1 MNGRYAGA
9 TRKVLLIAG
18 TELRRLLRDRT
29 NVFFFLLFPLLLVLV
44 LGVTFGG
51 GSQPGLGVVGPAE
64 DRLAAEAM
72 AALEQDEEVDVFYYD
87 SEGALRGAVERGSVQ
102 AGVIL
107 PDGYSAQLD
116 AGGTVDVGF
125 IAQPTGLGAQLRP
138 VVEAAVG
145 PQSTRFQAARF
156 GDEHTALGFD
166 AALQQATE
174 LEPGL
179 PAVTVRTTNVGD
191 ELFPSSLGQFDVGAS
206 TQLVLFVFVNALAA
220 SAVLI
225 ENRRL
230 GVTRRMLS
238 TPTSPRVVLVGE
250 AFGRLAVALAQG
262 AYIMLGTWWLFG
274 VSWGDPLGAVTL
286 LLAFAL
292 VATGAAMLA
301 GAVFSHEQQAAS
313 IGVFLG
319 LGLAAL
325 GGSMAPL
332 EVFSPTMRDVAHITP
347 HAWANE
353 GFAELVQDG
362 GDLVDIMPQ
371 LGVLTAMATVLIGV
385 AAWRLRRSI
394 TAT

>member
-1 MNGRYAGA
+1 MKRRHVRAA
-9 TRKVLLIAG
+9 RKVLVIAG

-29 NVFFFLLFPLLLVLV
+29 NVFFFLIFPLLLVLV

-51 GSQPGLGVVGPAE
+51 GSQPGLGVVAPA
-64 DRLAAEAM
+64 DDPLAGEVM
-72 AALEQDEEVDVFYYD
+72 TALEDDDEIDVVDYD
-87 SEGALRGAVERGSVQ
+87 SEQAVRDAVERGFVQ

-107 PDGYSAQLD
+107 PADYSERLD
-116 AGGTVDVGF
+116 AGSTVDVGF
-125 IAQPTGLGAQLRP
+125 IAQPTGMGAQLRP
-138 VVEAAVG
+138 VVEAAVE

-156 GDEHTALGFD
+156 ADEHAALGFD
-166 AALQQATE
+166 AALQRATE
-174 LEPGL
+174 LEAGL
-179 PAVTVRTTNVGD
+179 AAVTVRTTSVGE

-225 ENRRL
+225 QNRRL

-262 AYIMLGTWWLFG
+262 AYIMLGTWLLFG
-274 VSWGDPLGAVTL
+274 VSWGDPLGATAL

-292 VATGAAMLA
+292 VAAGAAMLA
-301 GAVFSHEQQAAS
+301 GALFSHEQQVVS

-353 GFAELVQDG
+353 GFAELVQEG
-362 GDLVDIMPQ
+362 GDVLDIMPQ
-371 LGVLTAMATVLIGV
+371 LGVLVAMAAALIGV
-385 AAWRLRRSI
+385 AAWRLRRAI
-394 TAT
+394 TPG